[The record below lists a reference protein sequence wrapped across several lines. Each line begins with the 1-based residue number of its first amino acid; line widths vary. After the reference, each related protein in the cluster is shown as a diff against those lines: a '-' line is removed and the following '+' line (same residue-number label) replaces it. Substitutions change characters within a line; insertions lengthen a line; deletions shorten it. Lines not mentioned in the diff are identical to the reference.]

1 MNGTAATIGTSKD
14 GYSVLETTIF
24 AVVAGIL
31 SLLTIL
37 GNVLV
42 MVSFK
47 MDKQLQTIS
56 NYFLLSLA
64 GQSLLLSRL
73 SLSLLTEVLSSNS
86 FLSIPL
92 SF

>member
-1 MNGTAATIGTSKD
+1 MLNENLSSYNVTIGGSSKD
-14 GYSVLETTIF
+14 GYSVLETTII
-24 AVVAGIL
+24 AVIAGIL
-31 SLLTIL
+31 SLMTIL

-64 GQSLLLSRL
+64 GQ
-73 SLSLLTEVLSSNS
+73 
-86 FLSIPL
+86 
-92 SF
+92 